1 VAARTPTKTL
11 PRQALGQPGSGLV
24 GRDDISELVVE
35 ARKSRAVDEI
45 SREDLTIRTFSV
57 EGGAR
62 ITDDPGFEPEIP

>member
-1 VAARTPTKTL
+1 MTSAN
-11 PRQALGQPGSGLV
+11 SF
-24 GRDDISELVVE
+24 VE
-35 ARKSRAVDEI
+35 AREGRAVDEI